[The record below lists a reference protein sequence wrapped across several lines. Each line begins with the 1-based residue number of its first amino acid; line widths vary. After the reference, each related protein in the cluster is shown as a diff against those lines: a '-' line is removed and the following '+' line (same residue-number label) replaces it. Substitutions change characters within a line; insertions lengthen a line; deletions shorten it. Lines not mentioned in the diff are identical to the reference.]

1 MGAWCWRRERITRH
15 DEFVW
20 VMVLMAAARLSSV
33 LLPPTLLQF
42 DVSFIFLLKNYIGCN
57 NNKWFN
63 SIPDAVSGL
72 FFCEQHSKYLE
83 APAPSERQ
91 TLTAYD
97 QIILSGLEFLFTDV
111 LVNLITHCV
120 NICRRHGRNIPH
132 MLKCCSASESWR
144 PSITI
149 SHLICNSVLFWNL
162 SFTFY

>member
-1 MGAWCWRRERITRH
+1 MLEEGTNHSSWWICLGDGADGCCSSLLRPAASNSPSVWCLIYIPAEK
-15 DEFVW
+15 
-20 VMVLMAAARLSSV
+20 LYRL
-33 LLPPTLLQF
+33 Q
-42 DVSFIFLLKNYIGCN
+42 

-149 SHLICNSVLFWNL
+149 RHLICNSVLSWNL